1 MRIITHVS
9 LSITESTEFDCV
21 TRPKLSVL
29 PPSSAEISSK
39 KTATLVCVANKGF
52 PSDWSLSWK
61 VDGSSRSQESS
72 AGLLEKDGVTR
83 PKVSILPPSSAEISS
98 KKTATL
104 VCVANKGFPSDWSL
118 SWKVDG
124 SSRSQESSAGLL
136 EKDGLYSWSSSLTL
150 SEQEWMESVSVD
162 CTYEISQMH
171 GSQFFEHIG
180 ILNLKGGV
188 VGTKLRPYMDIL
200 SQNQN
205 IEMRREAVIRSLI
218 LYLGEKE
225 EELFED
231 CQDNHGDTT
240 LHTLKI
246 LVVHGADG
254 KDPVDVSIILEGKEI
269 LPGCHNTAKG
279 CALLMGL
286 IYALNLAYPR
296 ALRYTFEVFLE
307 TFSRI
312 GWN

>member
-1 MRIITHVS
+1 MVFNPGVSSRIYSTLIMSWPCKYCKFETSKHLELLKHYRLKHPHTGQGCLVPCLHLNCPCSFKGWGALRAHLCRDHAQPQQLSQTVS
-9 LSITESTEFDCV
+9 FSC
-21 TRPKLSVL
+21 
-29 PPSSAEISSK
+29 
-39 KTATLVCVANKGF
+39 LVCNSF
-52 PSDWSLSWK
+52 NCH
-61 VDGSSRSQESS
+61 
-72 AGLLEKDGVTR
+72 T
-83 PKVSILPPSSAEISS
+83 
-98 KKTATL
+98 
-104 VCVANKGFPSDWSL
+104 
-118 SWKVDG
+118 
-124 SSRSQESSAGLL
+124 
-136 EKDGLYSWSSSLTL
+136 
-150 SEQEWMESVSVD
+150 
-162 CTYEISQMH
+162 

-200 SQNQN
+200 S
-205 IEMRREAVIRSLI
+205 
-218 LYLGEKE
+218 
-225 EELFED
+225 
-231 CQDNHGDTT
+231 QDNHGDTT

-269 LPGCHNTAKG
+269 LPGCHNTAKA

>member
-1 MRIITHVS
+1 M
-9 LSITESTEFDCV
+9 DCV

-83 PKVSILPPSSAEISS
+83 PNLSVLPPSSAEISS

-150 SEQEWMESVSVD
+150 SEQEWMESVSVS
-162 CTYEISQMH
+162 C
-171 GSQFFEHIG
+171 
-180 ILNLKGGV
+180 
-188 VGTKLRPYMDIL
+188 
-200 SQNQN
+200 
-205 IEMRREAVIRSLI
+205 EATRS
-218 LYLGEKE
+218 G
-225 EELFED
+225 
-231 CQDNHGDTT
+231 Q
-240 LHTLKI
+240 
-246 LVVHGADG
+246 
-254 KDPVDVSIILEGKEI
+254 P
-269 LPGCHNTAKG
+269 
-279 CALLMGL
+279 ALTGHVT
-286 IYALNLAYPR
+286 R
-296 ALRYTFEVFLE
+296 HQCSE
-307 TFSRI
+307 
-312 GWN
+312 

>member
-1 MRIITHVS
+1 MVS
-9 LSITESTEFDCV
+9 SGV

-83 PKVSILPPSSAEISS
+83 PKLSVLPPSSAEISSKKTATLVCVANKGFPSDWSLSWKVDGSSRSQESSAGLLEEDGVTRPKLSVLPPSSAEISS

-136 EKDGLYSWSSSLTL
+136 EKDGVTRPKLSVLPPSSAEISSKKTATLVCVANKGFTSDWSLSWKVDGSSRSQESSAGLLEKDGLYSWSSSLTL
-150 SEQEWMESVSVD
+150 SEQEWMESVSVS
-162 CTYEISQMH
+162 CEAT
-171 GSQFFEHIG
+171 
-180 ILNLKGGV
+180 
-188 VGTKLRPYMDIL
+188 
-200 SQNQN
+200 
-205 IEMRREAVIRSLI
+205 RR
-218 LYLGEKE
+218 G
-225 EELFED
+225 
-231 CQDNHGDTT
+231 Q
-240 LHTLKI
+240 
-246 LVVHGADG
+246 
-254 KDPVDVSIILEGKEI
+254 P
-269 LPGCHNTAKG
+269 
-279 CALLMGL
+279 ALTGHVT
-286 IYALNLAYPR
+286 R
-296 ALRYTFEVFLE
+296 HQCSE
-307 TFSRI
+307 
-312 GWN
+312 